1 MPSHAGEPGA
11 QADPGDLAY
20 WRGALRLAASADAE
34 LAPEAVA
41 ALFCDLIGWP
51 RGVENLSGGRWREQ
65 WPSAR
70 RPPAWPARERLKL
83 RLTTAAGVY
92 IVRFAGL
99 GRVGAEKMSRAEAMF
114 AAGFTPEPIALRRGL
129 LLERWIA
136 GQPLAPFAVNRA
148 SLVDHLGAYIAF
160 RARAFPAA
168 ADRGA
173 SVATLAEMASVN
185 ALELGGDAL
194 REQVRISLE
203 ALDVDETRL
212 RPIHVD
218 GRLHAWEWVRAE
230 DGRLIK
236 TDAIDHAG
244 AHDLIGPK
252 IRPGTLPEPSPS
264 SNFLRRNSG
273 DCSKCSRLRRAS
285 RSIQTLCPRSG
296 SSTWRS
302 RPAGGPWRR
311 RPATRPRSTAP
322 GRAVRSTPR
331 RWPISGP
338 ETGASAALSE
348 THVATA
354 CARR

>member
-1 MPSHAGEPGA
+1 M
-11 QADPGDLAY
+11 
-20 WRGALRLAASADAE
+20 
-34 LAPEAVA
+34 
-41 ALFCDLIGWP
+41 
-51 RGVENLSGGRWREQ
+51 
-65 WPSAR
+65 
-70 RPPAWPARERLKL
+70 KL

-212 RPIHVD
+212 RPIHMD

-236 TDAIDHAG
+236 TDAMDHAG
-244 AHDLIGPK
+244 AHDLIGPQDPAWD
-252 IRPGTLPEPSPS
+252 IAGALTEFELSAAEQRRLLEVFAAQAGVTVDPDTLSA
-264 SNFLRRNSG
+264 FRIFYLAFQAGWWAMAAQAG
-273 DCSKCSRLRRAS
+273 DTATIDRA
-285 RSIQTLCPRSG
+285 R
-296 SSTWRS
+296 
-302 RPAGGPWRR
+302 A
-311 RPATRPRSTAP
+311 RSTFYAAP
-322 GRAVRSTPR
+322 LAHL
-331 RWPISGP
+331 
-338 ETGASAALSE
+338 GA
-348 THVATA
+348 
-354 CARR
+354 